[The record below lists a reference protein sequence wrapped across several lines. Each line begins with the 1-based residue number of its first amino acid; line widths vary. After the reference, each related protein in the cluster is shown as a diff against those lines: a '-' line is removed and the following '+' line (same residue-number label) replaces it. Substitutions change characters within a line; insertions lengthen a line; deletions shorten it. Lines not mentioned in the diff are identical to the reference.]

1 MSRARGSARGAADR
15 DPGPALRVERRVR
28 AGWQP
33 TRADFRGWAG
43 AALGRA
49 AARSALDVR
58 LVGPTESR
66 ALNARHR
73 GHDHATNVLSF
84 PALPSA
90 VRVAGWLGDL
100 VLCPA
105 LVRAEARAQGKSV
118 RAHWA
123 HLVVHGVLHL
133 LGFDHEQSAQARRME
148 RREIACLRRLGIAN
162 PYRATER

>member
-1 MSRARGSARGAADR
+1 MTRVLRGWRRPARPA
-15 DPGPALRVERRVR
+15 PGPALRVERRVR

-49 AARSALDVR
+49 AARSELGLR
-58 LVGPTESR
+58 LVGPAESR
-66 ALNARHR
+66 SLNACYR

-90 VRVAGWLGDL
+90 TSVAGWLGDL

-105 LVRAEARAQGKSV
+105 VVRAEARAQGKSA

-133 LGFDHEQSAQARRME
+133 LGFDHEHPQQARRME
-148 RREIACLRRLGIAN
+148 RREIACLRRIGIAN